1 MAEAASE
8 RTRVRRHPERGVYD
22 PAAIH
27 AIVDE
32 APICHVG
39 FVHEGQPFV
48 LPTTHGRRGDTVY
61 LHGAAASTMLRGLAR
76 GLPVCVTFTLMDGLV
91 LARSIYNH
99 SMNYR
104 SVVAAGTAVD
114 VRGREEKLQALEA
127 IAEHVMPGRWQD
139 ARQPSEPELKATRVL
154 RLSLIEASAK
164 VREGPPVDDEE
175 DMSLPVWAGVVP
187 VAIRLGAPEPAPE
200 MAHGAAAP
208 AYIAA
213 RVAAAAVR

>member
-1 MAEAASE
+1 LAEAASD

-48 LPTTHGRRGDTVY
+48 LPTTHGRRGDTLY
-61 LHGAAASTMLRGLAR
+61 LHGAVASTMLRGLAR
-76 GLPVCVTFTLMDGLV
+76 GLPVCVTFTLLDGLV

-104 SVVAAGTAVD
+104 SVVAVGTAVD

-127 IAEHVMPGRWQD
+127 ITEHVMPGRWQD

-187 VAIRLGAPEPAPE
+187 VAIRLGAPEAAPE
-200 MAHGAAAP
+200 MAHGTAAP
-208 AYIAA
+208 AYVAA